1 MLINLTNHPLSKW
14 SEEQKQVA
22 IEEYGYIEDLPFPQ
36 IAPEADETEIADL
49 AKEFTAKC
57 KIQFEQA
64 NIPVSKQAYNEAVHI
79 MGEMTFTYQMVKL
92 LSAQNIKCIASTTKR
107 EAIEKPDGTKI
118 SVFQFVKFRTYIQ

>member
-1 MLINLTNHPLSKW
+1 MLINLTNHP
-14 SEEQKQVA
+14 SERWTDEQKQTA
-22 IEEYGYIEDLPFPQ
+22 IEEYGWIEDLPFPQ
-36 IAPEADETEIADL
+36 IAPEANEAEIEKL
-49 AKEFTAKC
+49 AQEYALKC
-57 KIQFEQA
+57 QHLFQMA
-64 NIPVSKQAYNEAVHI
+64 NIPVSQQAYNEAVHI